1 MTQTTPNHTQIVSG
15 WAAHDTSGKITP
27 YIFKRRENGDND
39 VTIKVLFC
47 GMCHTDLHHVK
58 NDWGITMYPV
68 VPGHEITGIITK
80 VGKNVTKLKEG
91 DRVGVGCLAASCLD
105 CEFCKDDQE
114 NYCDKIQFTYN
125 GIFWDGSITY
135 GGYSNML
142 VADQRY
148 VVSVP
153 ESLPMDAAAPL
164 LCAGITVYSPM
175 KDNNLLEE
183 STSPKK
189 VGIVGLGGLGHVAV
203 KLAKAF
209 GHHVTVISTSPS
221 KEVEAKQRLGADD
234 FVISTDASQ
243 MKAKRRSLDFI
254 LDTVSA
260 YHSLGPT
267 LELLKVNGVLVI
279 VGAPD
284 KPMALPSFPL
294 IFGKR
299 VVKGS
304 MTGGMKETQEMMDVC
319 GKYNITCDI
328 ELVTPDQINEALD
341 RLSKNDVRYR
351 FVIDIAG
358 NKNENG
364 NGFDNENGNE
374 NGNGTTQ
381 QQ

>member
-1 MTQTTPNHTQIVSG
+1 MAQTTPNHTQIVCG

-27 YIFKRRENGDND
+27 YVFKRRENGVDD
-39 VTIKVLFC
+39 VTIKVMFC
-47 GMCHTDLHHVK
+47 GMCHTDLHHVR

-68 VPGHEITGIITK
+68 VPGHEITGVITK
-80 VGKNVTKLKEG
+80 VGDNVTRFKVG
-91 DRVGVGCLAASCLD
+91 DKVGVGCLAASCLE

-114 NYCDKIQFTYN
+114 NYCDQIQFTYN

-142 VADQRY
+142 VADERY
-148 VVSVP
+148 VVRVP

-175 KDNNLLEE
+175 KDNNLLQP
-183 STSPKK
+183 SASPKR

-209 GHHVTVISTSPS
+209 GHHVTIISTSPS
-221 KEVEAKQRLGADD
+221 KKSEAIERLGADD
-234 FVISTDASQ
+234 FIVSTDASLMQ
-243 MKAKRRSLDFI
+243 AKKRSLDFI
-254 LDTVSA
+254 MDTVSA
-260 YHSLGPT
+260 YHSVGPT
-267 LELLKVNGVLVI
+267 LELLKVKGVLVI

-284 KPMALPSFPL
+284 KPIALPSFPL

-319 GKYNITCDI
+319 GEYNITCDI
-328 ELVTPDQINEALD
+328 ELVTPHQINEALD

-358 NKNENG
+358 NGNEN
-364 NGFDNENGNE
+364 NNR
-374 NGNGTTQ
+374 NGNGTNVQ
-381 QQ
+381 P

>member
-1 MTQTTPNHTQIVSG
+1 MTQTTPKHTQIVPG
-15 WAAHDTSGKITP
+15 WAAHDTTGKITP
-27 YIFKRRENGDND
+27 YVFKRRENGVND
-39 VTIKVLFC
+39 VTIKVLYC
-47 GMCHTDLHHVK
+47 GMCHTDLHQIR

-68 VPGHEITGIITK
+68 VPGHEITGLITK
-80 VGKNVTKLKEG
+80 VGQNVTKLKEG
-91 DRVGVGCLAASCLD
+91 DRVGVGYLAASCLD

-114 NYCDKIQFTYN
+114 NYCDQLQCTCN

-135 GGYSNML
+135 GGYSNIL
-142 VADQRY
+142 VADHRY
-148 VVSVP
+148 VVRVP
-153 ESLPMDAAAPL
+153 ENLPMDAAAPL

-221 KEVEAKQRLGADD
+221 KEVEAKQRLVADD
-234 FVISTDASQ
+234 FVVSTDASQ
-243 MKAKRRSLDFI
+243 MKAKQRSLDFI

-299 VVKGS
+299 MVKGS
-304 MTGGMKETQEMMDVC
+304 VAGGMKETQEMMDVC

-328 ELVTPDQINEALD
+328 ELVTPDQINDALN